1 MNQSNGHIHAFDH
14 LRLIAAF
21 SVIFMHA
28 AAGPLRQSVNFNWEL
43 LNICT
48 SFAFTAVPLFLMMS
62 GYLLLSSEKTADVSL
77 LLKKR
82 LPRLVIPLIGWTVVA
97 AIWSLYHQNQL
108 TLAAFLELMVTAI
121 REPVA
126 VHFWYMYTLIAL
138 YALSPIL
145 HGGLHA
151 LDRKGN
157 RYVLALIGLVTLKVM
172 LTAILPD
179 SLDKFVAL
187 DLLTKLQ
194 LFSGH
199 LCTFVLGY
207 YLGSLKKEFPNWL
220 LLSAAAVL
228 LAIICFGTHVLTVRA
243 GTYDQTF
250 QGQNAGFEVA
260 LAACIFLLFKQ
271 NCSKASKFFRA
282 VPVIPLS
289 LSIYLMHNILLS
301 MFYSLGLTPS
311 TFFNTL
317 GITLID
323 LIVCFVVMKTVAT
336 VKPLCYLATGMT
348 YADACQS
355 CNWVYT
361 YRKLKARRM

>member
-145 HGGLHA
+145 YGGLHA

-361 YRKLKARRM
+361 YRKLKAWRM